1 MTTKSET
8 TEEILQLGKI
18 GIVPDLSEEQLT
30 ELEQVLRVVGVFMTK
45 RVLATVTEV
54 IGLYLQNGT
63 DISISTLRKTAKKN
77 ELLYPEQK

>member
-1 MTTKSET
+1 MIVKNTNK
-8 TEEILQLGKI
+8 EEIVKLEKI

-45 RVLATVTEV
+45 RVLSTVTEV

>member
-18 GIVPDLSEEQLT
+18 GIVPELSEEQLI

-45 RVLATVTEV
+45 RVLSTVTEV

-63 DISISTLRKTAKKN
+63 DISISTLRKTIKKN

>member
-45 RVLATVTEV
+45 RVLSTVTEV

-63 DISISTLRKTAKKN
+63 DISISTLRKTIKKN

>member
-18 GIVPDLSEEQLT
+18 GIVPELSEEQLI

-45 RVLATVTEV
+45 RVLSTVTEV